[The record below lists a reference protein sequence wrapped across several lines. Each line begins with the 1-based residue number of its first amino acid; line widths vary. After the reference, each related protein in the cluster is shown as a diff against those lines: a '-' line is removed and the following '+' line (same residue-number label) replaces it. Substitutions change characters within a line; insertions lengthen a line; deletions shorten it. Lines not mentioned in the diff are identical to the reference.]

1 MMLISVEDSRDH
13 ESQQRDHAEPTNS
26 RNSVVKLLCSP
37 WITGIMLTRDILVED
52 RRLTG
57 FTGAGWV
64 CL

>member
-1 MMLISVEDSRDH
+1 
-13 ESQQRDHAEPTNS
+13 
-26 RNSVVKLLCSP
+26 
-37 WITGIMLTRDILVED
+37 MLTRDILVED